1 MVTPNAYCK
10 ILQRKSHL
18 EKQRDEYSAELEQ
31 IEHILKNVLTQR
43 MYILEDR
50 FSVVLEKLIALNSR
64 IDELDYV
71 IQVIQDNTL
80 YMEEV
85 NK

>member
-18 EKQRDEYSAELEQ
+18 EKQRDEYSGELQQ
-31 IEHILKNVLTQR
+31 IEHILSNILTDR
-43 MYILEDR
+43 NYILEER

-64 IDELDYV
+64 IDELNYV

-80 YMEEV
+80 YMEEI